1 MSRSRAKQG
10 RATSRR
16 DRRNRGRAEDVALVG
31 PTERRSTRKGAEAEG
46 AAGDRPGHA
55 KKGAEGEGTAS
66 DRPGHAK
73 KGAEGERV
81 ERAIKK
87 GEGAAADRPG
97 HAKKGEGERPE
108 RASKKGH
115 HREGAPTERASKR
128 GRAEGARFERSRK
141 RGHGADEPAA
151 RPTESRAGAGER
163 VAWTPRQ
170 PSGAAGQRPP
180 MPIPEGDAPRV
191 ASARIM
197 VNPAGFAFGERLDGE
212 GSIFIPPPG
221 RGGAMDGDEAVVA
234 WWPGQ
239 RGAEGTV
246 RSVTRR
252 ARTRVTGILRREGKQ
267 WVIAP
272 DDPRVLGRADVVGE
286 PPEGEPGQVVVAR
299 IVDYPGPWGDDLT
312 VQVEK
317 ALGQPGTIA
326 TEEAKILIEH
336 GIDPLLPPAVL
347 SAATKVPT
355 RVHRREH
362 ENREDM
368 RELDFMTIDPPDAR
382 DFDDAV
388 CVEVLGRTLK
398 RAPMRVFDDE
408 AALRCFTCYLPDR
421 AIPMLAEQ
429 LSSNICSL
437 VPKKD
442 RLAMV
447 VTFELGE
454 DGHVSEA
461 DVKAAVIHSKAR
473 LTYGQVADELSGQ
486 AKQPPQVRER
496 IAVLREAAD
505 RLQRARRKRGAIELD
520 LPEIKVLLDEDD
532 KSRIRDVVASRATP
546 EMTRAYNLIE
556 ELMIA
561 ANEGVA
567 RVAVRHR
574 LPVVYRVHDAPEE
587 ERIERYVAVAGLLGV
602 EVDPERLRTPKGFRG
617 FLRKITDH
625 PRRDA
630 LHQLCLRTLA
640 QAEYSTHNIGH
651 FALASNAYLHFTSPI
666 RRYPD
671 LINHRVLKAWPV
683 RQSREQ
689 SERSNDRERAT
700 VQAERDAKALF
711 SAAFMRDRIGDRFE
725 GKISGLSA
733 GGIYVT
739 LDAPPVDGMVKRARL
754 ERELRE
760 RWELD
765 ELGAKLCGS
774 KSKRELKVG
783 DRVVV
788 EVVDCS
794 LERHQIELALLG
806 VLTG

>member
-1 MSRSRAKQG
+1 MSRTRAKERG
-10 RATSRR
+10 RSSSRR
-16 DRRNRGRAEDVALVG
+16 DRRPRGR
-31 PTERRSTRKGAEAEG
+31 SAEAEL
-46 AAGDRPGHA
+46 ALL
-55 KKGAEGEGTAS
+55 
-66 DRPGHAK
+66 
-73 KGAEGERV
+73 
-81 ERAIKK
+81 
-87 GEGAAADRPG
+87 
-97 HAKKGEGERPE
+97 ERPE
-108 RASKKGH
+108 PRSPEAKASTTSA
-115 HREGAPTERASKR
+115 RRPPPSAAPDLA
-128 GRAEGARFERSRK
+128 
-141 RGHGADEPAA
+141 PAA
-151 RPTESRAGAGER
+151 RDG
-163 VAWTPRQ
+163 
-170 PSGAAGQRPP
+170 
-180 MPIPEGDAPRV
+180 APRV

-212 GSIFIPPPG
+212 GSIFIPPPS

-234 WWPGQ
+234 WWPGP

-252 ARTRVTGILRREGKQ
+252 ARTRITGVLRRQGKQ
-267 WVIAP
+267 WVVEP

-286 PPEGEPGQVVVAR
+286 PAQGEPGQVVVAR

-312 VQVEK
+312 VQVDK
-317 ALGQPGTIA
+317 ALGQPGTLA

-347 SAATKVPT
+347 AAAAKVPG

-362 ENREDM
+362 ENREDL

-388 CVEVLGRTLK
+388 CVEVLGRRPK
-398 RAPMRVFDDE
+398 SARMRVHVAVADVSHYVRDGMAFDEE
-408 AALRCFTCYLPDR
+408 AGLRCFTCYLPDR
-421 AIPMLAEQ
+421 AVPMLAEQ

-437 VPKKD
+437 VPRKD

-447 VTFELGE
+447 VTFEIDE
-454 DGHVSEA
+454 DGKVGDA
-461 DVKAAVIHSKAR
+461 DVKAAIIHSKAR
-473 LTYGQVADELSGQ
+473 LTYAQVADELSGH
-486 AKQPPQVRER
+486 ARQPAVVRER

-505 RLQRARRKRGAIELD
+505 RLQRARRRRGAIELE

-532 KSRIRDVVASRATP
+532 KTRIRDVVASRSTP
-546 EMTRAYNLIE
+546 EMARAYNLIE

-567 RVAVRHR
+567 RLAVRHR
-574 LPVVYRVHDAPEE
+574 LPVVYRVHDGPEE

-602 EVDPERLRTPKGFRG
+602 QVDPERLRTPKGFRG
-617 FLRKITDH
+617 FLKKIADH

-651 FALASNAYLHFTSPI
+651 FALASQAYLHFTSPI

-671 LINHRVLKAWPV
+671 LINHRVLKAWLHRRRGPAGPSPVPKMPPV
-683 RQSREQ
+683 RQSRDQ
-689 SERSNDRERAT
+689 AERSNERERAT

-725 GKISGLSA
+725 GAISGLSA

-739 LDAPPVDGMVKRARL
+739 LSVPPVDGMVKRARL
-754 ERELRE
+754 EREFKE

-765 ELGAKLCGS
+765 ELGARLCGS

-783 DRVVV
+783 DKVIV

-794 LERHQIELALLG
+794 LERRQIELALMG
-806 VLTG
+806 MLTG

>member
-1 MSRSRAKQG
+1 MSRNRAKERG
-10 RATSRR
+10 RSSSRR
-16 DRRNRGRAEDVALVG
+16 DRRKRGQADADALVL
-31 PTERRSTRKGAEAEG
+31 PERRPAKVEAQRAQG
-46 AAGDRPGHA
+46 SPKRGP
-55 KKGAEGEGTAS
+55 
-66 DRPGHAK
+66 
-73 KGAEGERV
+73 GAEGERV
-81 ERAIKK
+81 ERV
-87 GEGAAADRPG
+87 
-97 HAKKGEGERPE
+97 
-108 RASKKGH
+108 
-115 HREGAPTERASKR
+115 
-128 GRAEGARFERSRK
+128 
-141 RGHGADEPAA
+141 
-151 RPTESRAGAGER
+151 ER
-163 VAWTPRQ
+163 VAKTDRGARTDRGAKKAAPGDEPPHEWTPPPARA
-170 PSGAAGQRPP
+170 PRAAAPL
-180 MPIPEGDAPRV
+180 PEAAPRDGAPRV

-212 GSIFIPPPG
+212 GSIFIPPPS

-239 RGAEGTV
+239 RGAEGIV

-252 ARTRVTGILRREGKQ
+252 ARTRITGILRRQGKQ
-267 WVIAP
+267 WVVEP

-286 PPEGEPGQVVVAR
+286 PAQGEPGQVVVAR
-299 IVDYPGPWGDDLT
+299 VIDYPGPWGDDLS

-347 SAATKVPT
+347 TAATKVPA

-368 RELDFMTIDPPDAR
+368 RGHDFMTIDPPDAR

-398 RAPMRVFDDE
+398 RAPMRVHVAVADVSHYVREGTAFDDE
-408 AALRCFTCYLPDR
+408 ATLRCFTCYLPDR
-421 AIPMLAEQ
+421 AVPMLAEQ

-447 VTFELGE
+447 VTFELDE
-454 DGHVSEA
+454 DGKVGEA

-473 LTYGQVADELSGQ
+473 LTYAQVADELSGH
-486 AKQPPQVRER
+486 AHQPPVVRER

-505 RLQRARRKRGAIELD
+505 RLQRARRRRGAIELE
-520 LPEIKVLLDEDD
+520 LPETKVLLDDDD
-532 KSRIRDVVASRATP
+532 KTRIRDVVASRATP

-556 ELMIA
+556 ELMVA

-567 RVAVRHR
+567 RLAVKHR
-574 LPVVYRVHDAPEE
+574 LPVVYRVHDVPEE

-602 EVDPERLRTPKGFRG
+602 QVDPERLRTPKGFRG
-617 FLRKITDH
+617 FLKKIAEH

-651 FALASNAYLHFTSPI
+651 FALASQAYLHFTSPI

-671 LINHRVLKAWPV
+671 LINHRVLKAWLHRRRGLAGPSPAPKMPPV

-689 SERSNDRERAT
+689 AERANDRERAT

-711 SAAFMRDRIGDRFE
+711 AAAFMRDRIGDRFE
-725 GKISGLSA
+725 GNISGLSA
-733 GGIYVT
+733 GGLYVT
-739 LDAPPVDGMVKRARL
+739 LAAPPVDGMVKRARL

-765 ELGAKLCGS
+765 ELGARLVGS
-774 KSKRELKVG
+774 KSQRELKVG

-794 LERHQIELALLG
+794 LERRQIELALMG

>member
-1 MSRSRAKQG
+1 MSRNRAKERG
-10 RATSRR
+10 RSSAHR
-16 DRRNRGRAEDVALVG
+16 DRRKRRGSVDAEAVVQ
-31 PTERRSTRKGAEAEG
+31 PERRATRK
-46 AAGDRPGHA
+46 AA
-55 KKGAEGEGTAS
+55 
-66 DRPGHAK
+66 
-73 KGAEGERV
+73 GAEGERPAGPPK
-81 ERAIKK
+81 R
-87 GEGAAADRPG
+87 GAGA
-97 HAKKGEGERPE
+97 EGERSPAPSRKGTEPE
-108 RASKKGH
+108 D
-115 HREGAPTERASKR
+115 ERLEWPPVQAGK
-128 GRAEGARFERSRK
+128 AEGERSARSPK
-141 RGHGADEPAA
+141 PARGAQRSPAPEHVAAA
-151 RPTESRAGAGER
+151 RDG
-163 VAWTPRQ
+163 
-170 PSGAAGQRPP
+170 
-180 MPIPEGDAPRV
+180 APRV

-212 GSIFIPPPG
+212 GSIFIPPPN
-221 RGGAMDGDEAVVA
+221 RGGAMDGDEAVLA

-252 ARTRVTGILRREGKQ
+252 ARTRITGILRRQGKQ
-267 WVIAP
+267 WVVEP

-286 PPEGEPGQVVVAR
+286 PAEGEPGQVVVAR
-299 IVDYPGPWGDDLT
+299 IIDYPGPWGDDLT
-312 VQVEK
+312 VQVDK

-347 SAATKVPT
+347 AAATKVPT

-368 RELDFMTIDPPDAR
+368 REHDFMTIDPPDAR

-388 CVEVLGRTLK
+388 CVEVLGRTLR
-398 RAPMRVFDDE
+398 RAPMRVHVAVADVSHYVREGMAFDDE

-421 AIPMLAEQ
+421 AVPMLAEQ

-437 VPKKD
+437 VPRKD

-447 VTFELGE
+447 VTFEVDA
-454 DGHVSEA
+454 DGKVGEA

-473 LTYGQVADELSGQ
+473 LTYAQVAEELSGH
-486 AKQPPQVRER
+486 ARQPPVVRER

-505 RLQRARRKRGAIELD
+505 RLQRARRRRGAIELE

-532 KSRIRDVVASRATP
+532 RGRIRDVVASRASP
-546 EMTRAYNLIE
+546 EMARAYNLIE
-556 ELMIA
+556 ELMVA

-567 RVAVRHR
+567 RLAVRHR
-574 LPVVYRVHDAPEE
+574 LPVVYRVHDGPEE

-602 EVDPERLRTPKGFRG
+602 QVDPERLRTPKGFRG
-617 FLRKITDH
+617 FLKKIADH

-651 FALASNAYLHFTSPI
+651 FALASHAYLHFTSPI

-671 LINHRVLKAWPV
+671 LLNHRVLKAWLYRRNGLSGPSPAPKMPPV

-689 SERSNDRERAT
+689 SERANDRERAT

-725 GKISGLSA
+725 GAISGLSA

-739 LDAPPVDGMVKRARL
+739 LAAPPVDGMVKRARL
-754 ERELRE
+754 EREFKE

-765 ELGAKLCGS
+765 ELGARLCGS

-783 DRVVV
+783 DKVIV

-794 LERHQIELALLG
+794 LERRQIELALMG
-806 VLTG
+806 MLTG

>member
-1 MSRSRAKQG
+1 MSRNRAKD
-10 RATSRR
+10 RRRSSSRR
-16 DRRNRGRAEDVALVG
+16 DQRTRGG
-31 PTERRSTRKGAEAEG
+31 PGAEPLVLP
-46 AAGDRPGHA
+46 DR
-55 KKGAEGEGTAS
+55 
-66 DRPGHAK
+66 RPSQA
-73 KGAEGERV
+73 
-81 ERAIKK
+81 
-87 GEGAAADRPG
+87 
-97 HAKKGEGERPE
+97 
-108 RASKKGH
+108 
-115 HREGAPTERASKR
+115 
-128 GRAEGARFERSRK
+128 RAEGSAR
-141 RGHGADEPAA
+141 
-151 RPTESRAGAGER
+151 RP
-163 VAWTPRQ
+163 P
-170 PSGAAGQRPP
+170 GAA
-180 MPIPEGDAPRV
+180 PEVGGDGVPRV

-212 GSIFIPPPG
+212 GSIFIPPPS

-252 ARTRVTGILRREGKQ
+252 ARTRVTGILRRQGKQ
-267 WVIAP
+267 WVVEP

-286 PPEGEPGQVVVAR
+286 PAEGEPGQVVVAR

-312 VQVEK
+312 VQVDK
-317 ALGQPGTIA
+317 ALGPPGTLA

-336 GIDPLLPPAVL
+336 GIDPLLPPAVHT
-347 SAATKVPT
+347 AAAKVPT

-362 ENREDM
+362 ENREDL

-388 CVEVLGRTLK
+388 CVEVLGRSLR
-398 RAPMRVFDDE
+398 RAALRVHVAVADVSHYVREGMVFDDE
-408 AALRCFTCYLPDR
+408 AVLRCFTCYLPDR
-421 AIPMLAEQ
+421 AVPMLAEP

-437 VPKKD
+437 VPRKD

-447 VTFELGE
+447 VTFEIDA
-454 DGHVSEA
+454 DGKVADA

-473 LTYGQVADELSGQ
+473 LTYGQVAEELSGP
-486 AKQPPQVRER
+486 ARQPAVVRER

-505 RLQRARRKRGAIELD
+505 RLQRARRRRGALELE

-532 KSRIRDVVASRATP
+532 KTRIRDVVASRSTP
-546 EMTRAYNLIE
+546 EMARAYNLIE
-556 ELMIA
+556 ELMVA

-567 RVAVRHR
+567 RLAVKHR

-587 ERIERYVAVAGLLGV
+587 ERIERYVAIAGLLGV
-602 EVDPERLRTPKGFRG
+602 QVDPERLRTPKGFRG
-617 FLRKITDH
+617 FLRKIADH

-651 FALASNAYLHFTSPI
+651 FALASPAYLHFTSPI

-671 LINHRVLKAWPV
+671 LINHRVLKAWLHRRRGPAGPSPV
-683 RQSREQ
+683 PKMPAVRGSREKA
-689 SERSNDRERAT
+689 ERANERERET

-711 SAAFMRDRIGDRFE
+711 AAAFMRDRIGDRFE
-725 GKISGLSA
+725 GVIGGLSA

-765 ELGAKLCGS
+765 ELGARLVGS
-774 KSKRELKVG
+774 NSKRELKVG
-783 DRVVV
+783 DRVIV

-794 LERHQIELALLG
+794 LERRQIELALIST
-806 VLTG
+806 LTA

>member
-1 MSRSRAKQG
+1 MSRNRAKDRG
-10 RATSRR
+10 RTTSRR
-16 DRRNRGRAEDVALVG
+16 DRRTRGAPDAAGLVL
-31 PTERRSTRKGAEAEG
+31 PERRPSQARAADTGARRGPPGPEAT
-46 AAGDRPGHA
+46 
-55 KKGAEGEGTAS
+55 GEG
-66 DRPGHAK
+66 
-73 KGAEGERV
+73 V
-81 ERAIKK
+81 
-87 GEGAAADRPG
+87 
-97 HAKKGEGERPE
+97 
-108 RASKKGH
+108 
-115 HREGAPTERASKR
+115 
-128 GRAEGARFERSRK
+128 
-141 RGHGADEPAA
+141 
-151 RPTESRAGAGER
+151 
-163 VAWTPRQ
+163 RQ
-170 PSGAAGQRPP
+170 
-180 MPIPEGDAPRV
+180 V

-212 GSIFIPPPG
+212 GSIFIPPPS

-239 RGAEGTV
+239 RGAEGMV

-252 ARTRVTGILRREGKQ
+252 ARTRVTGILRRQGKQ
-267 WVIAP
+267 WVVEP

-286 PPEGEPGQVVVAR
+286 PAEGEPGQVVVGR
-299 IVDYPGPWGDDLT
+299 IIDYPGPWGDDLT
-312 VQVEK
+312 VQVDK
-317 ALGQPGTIA
+317 ALGPPGTIA

-347 SAATKVPT
+347 AAAEKVPT

-362 ENREDM
+362 ENREDL

-388 CVEVLGRTLK
+388 CVEVLGRALK
-398 RAPMRVFDDE
+398 RAVMRVHVAVADVSHYVREGMVFDSE
-408 AALRCFTCYLPDR
+408 ATLRCFTCYLPDR
-421 AIPMLAEQ
+421 AVPMLAEP

-437 VPKKD
+437 VPRKD

-447 VTFELGE
+447 VTFEVDE
-454 DGHVSEA
+454 DGKVGDV

-473 LTYGQVADELSGQ
+473 LTYGQVAEELSGH
-486 AKQPPQVRER
+486 ARQPPVVRER

-505 RLQRARRKRGAIELD
+505 RLQRARRRRGAIELD
-520 LPEIKVLLDEDD
+520 LPETKVLLDEDD
-532 KSRIRDVVASRATP
+532 KTRIRDVVVSRSTP

-556 ELMIA
+556 ELMVA

-567 RVAVRHR
+567 RLAVKHR
-574 LPVVYRVHDAPEE
+574 LPVVYRVHDVPEE
-587 ERIERYVAVAGLLGV
+587 ERIERYVAIAGLLGV

-617 FLRKITDH
+617 FLRKIADH

-651 FALASNAYLHFTSPI
+651 FALASQAYLHFTSPI

-671 LINHRVLKAWPV
+671 LINHRVLKAWLHRRRGPAGPSPVPTMPPV

-689 SERSNDRERAT
+689 AERANERERET

-711 SAAFMRDRIGDRFE
+711 AAAFMRDRIGDRFE
-725 GKISGLSA
+725 AVISGLSA

-765 ELGAKLCGS
+765 ELGARLVGS
-774 KSKRELKVG
+774 NSKRELKVG

-794 LERHQIELALLG
+794 LERRQIELALIST
-806 VLTG
+806 LTA